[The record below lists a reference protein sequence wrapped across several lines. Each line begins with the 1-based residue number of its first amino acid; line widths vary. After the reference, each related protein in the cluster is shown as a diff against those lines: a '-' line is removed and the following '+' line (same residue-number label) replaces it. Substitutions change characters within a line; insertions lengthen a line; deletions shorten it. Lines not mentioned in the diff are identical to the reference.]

1 LKLITKLLARVI
13 VRIGANCNDL
23 FVIVFLTRSVKTPCM
38 LQITDLTYRIAGKLL
53 LDNASVT
60 VPDGHKIGI
69 VGKNGAGK
77 TTLYKLILGELESD
91 DGNIRVRKNAVVG
104 QVAQEAP
111 GGPETLL
118 ETVLASHKEMNALNA
133 EAETCQDPDRI
144 AAIHERLA
152 DIGAYEAEAR
162 AASILSGLGFD
173 DAAQRRACSEFS
185 GGWRMRVALACTLF
199 TQPDLL
205 LLDEPTNYLDLEGV
219 LWLENFIRNYP
230 YTILIISHDRD
241 LLNSSTSAIV
251 HLEQKKLTFYGGN
264 FEKFEKTYREQR
276 ELQRAAIKK
285 QTAEREHIQKY
296 VDRFRYKASK
306 AKQAQSRLKMLER
319 MEPLA
324 ALAEEHTV
332 QFNFPNPAELA
343 PPLIT
348 MDKLA
353 VGYEEGKPILRNL
366 SLRIDMEDRI
376 ALLGQNGN
384 GKSTF
389 AKLLSDRLKAMDG
402 SIVRSR
408 KLGIGY
414 FAQHQTDELDPN
426 GTPLTHLVE
435 LMKGKTTTQVR
446 ARLGVFGFGVD
457 KADNKI
463 STLSGGEKAR
473 LLFALMSFN
482 APQMIILDEP
492 TNHLDMDSRQS
503 LIHAINEYEGA
514 VILISHDSYLV
525 EACADRI
532 MVVDKGTISNFD
544 GDLNDYKK
552 LVLTKKVGPPKK
564 EKKEKSVKP
573 QKKTGDVEL
582 KKMRADHKEAE
593 KQVEFLTKEI
603 KKYNKALTN
612 PKLYN
617 QKDPN
622 AAKALRQFT
631 KEKAD
636 LETKLEKVEE
646 LWMSLEEKINA

>member
-1 LKLITKLLARVI
+1 M
-13 VRIGANCNDL
+13 RIGANCNDL

-446 ARLGVFGFGVD
+446 ARLGAFGFGVD

>member
-1 LKLITKLLARVI
+1 VGIYININIYLPLIFAAKLIKAV
-13 VRIGANCNDL
+13 
-23 FVIVFLTRSVKTPCM
+23 PM

-53 LDNASVT
+53 LEKASVT
-60 VPDGHKIGI
+60 VPAGHKIGI

-91 DGNIRVRKNAVVG
+91 DGKIRIRKAAKVG

-118 ETVLASHKEMNALNA
+118 ETVLASHAELVALHQ
-133 EAETCQDPDRI
+133 EAETSTDPDRI
-144 AAIHERLA
+144 AEIHERLQ

-173 DAAQRRACSEFS
+173 DTAQRRACSEFS
-185 GGWRMRVALACTLF
+185 GGWRMRVTLACTLF

-219 LWLENFIRNYP
+219 LWLENFIKNYP

-251 HLEQKKLTFYGGN
+251 HLENRSLTFYGGN

-276 ELQRAAIKK
+276 ELQRAAVKK
-285 QTAEREHIQKY
+285 QALERAHIQSY

-306 AKQAQSRLKMLER
+306 AKQAQSRIKMLEK

-332 QFNFPNPAELA
+332 QFNFPNPVELA

-348 MDKLA
+348 MEKLA
-353 VGYEEGKPILRNL
+353 VGYEEGKPILKNL

-389 AKLLSDRLKAMDG
+389 AKLLSDRLQPMAG

-414 FAQHQTDELDPN
+414 FAQHQQDELDPA
-426 GTPLTHLVE
+426 GTPLSHLGL
-435 LMKGKTTTQVR
+435 LMKGSTETQVR
-446 ARLGVFGFGVD
+446 ARLGGFGFGVD
-457 KADNKI
+457 KATNKI

-473 LLFALMSFN
+473 LLFALMSFH

-514 VILISHDSYLV
+514 VVLISHDSYLV

-532 MVVDKGTISNFD
+532 MVVENSGVHDFD
-544 GDLNDYKK
+544 GDINDYKK
-552 LVLTKKVGPPKK
+552 LVLGKKTGPAKK
-564 EKKEKSVKP
+564 EKKEPPKAAP
-573 QKKTGDVEL
+573 KKKAKKNGAPIDKRQLKDQISEVE
-582 KKMRADHKEAE
+582 RRVDY
-593 KQVEFLTKEI
+593 LTREI
-603 KKYNKALTN
+603 EKYNKALNN

-617 QKDPN
+617 KGDP
-622 AAKALRQFT
+622 AAKRALAQFT
-631 KEKAD
+631 REKKELD
-636 LETKLEKVEE
+636 QKLEAAEE
-646 LWMSLEEKINA
+646 RWIELEDKLNQ

>member
-1 LKLITKLLARVI
+1 MKLITKLLARVI

>member
-1 LKLITKLLARVI
+1 M
-13 VRIGANCNDL
+13 RIGANCNDL

-38 LQITDLTYRIAGKLL
+38 LQITYLTYRIAGKLL

-446 ARLGVFGFGVD
+446 ARLGAFGFGVD

-552 LVLTKKVGPPKK
+552 LVLTKKVGAPKK

>member
-1 LKLITKLLARVI
+1 M
-13 VRIGANCNDL
+13 
-23 FVIVFLTRSVKTPCM
+23 IVFLTRSVKTPCM

-118 ETVLASHKEMNALNA
+118 ETVLTSHKEMNALNA

-435 LMKGKTTTQVR
+435 LMKGKATTQVR
-446 ARLGVFGFGVD
+446 ARLGAFGFGVD
-457 KADNKI
+457 KADNEI

-492 TNHLDMDSRQS
+492 T
-503 LIHAINEYEGA
+503 
-514 VILISHDSYLV
+514 
-525 EACADRI
+525 
-532 MVVDKGTISNFD
+532 
-544 GDLNDYKK
+544 
-552 LVLTKKVGPPKK
+552 
-564 EKKEKSVKP
+564 
-573 QKKTGDVEL
+573 
-582 KKMRADHKEAE
+582 
-593 KQVEFLTKEI
+593 
-603 KKYNKALTN
+603 
-612 PKLYN
+612 
-617 QKDPN
+617 
-622 AAKALRQFT
+622 
-631 KEKAD
+631 
-636 LETKLEKVEE
+636 
-646 LWMSLEEKINA
+646 

>member
-1 LKLITKLLARVI
+1 
-13 VRIGANCNDL
+13 
-23 FVIVFLTRSVKTPCM
+23 M

-53 LDNASVT
+53 LDKASVT
-60 VPDGHKIGI
+60 VPAGHKVGV

-91 DGNIRVRKNAVVG
+91 DGKIRIAKGAHVG

-111 GGPETLL
+111 GGPDSLL
-118 ETVLASHKEMNALNA
+118 ETVLASHEELAKLHE
-133 EAETCQDPDRI
+133 EAESSEDPDRI
-144 AAIHERLA
+144 AEIHERLQ

-173 DAAQRRACSEFS
+173 DADQRRSCSEFS

-241 LLNSSTSAIV
+241 LLNSSANSIV
-251 HLEQKKLTFYGGN
+251 HLEQRKLHYYGGN
-264 FEKFEKTYREQR
+264 FDKFEKTYREKR

-285 QTAEREHIQKY
+285 QAFERAHIQKY
-296 VDRFRYKASK
+296 IDRFRYKASK
-306 AKQAQSRLKMLER
+306 AKQAQSRIKMLER

-332 QFNFPNPAELA
+332 EFNFPNPVELA

-348 MDKLA
+348 MEKLS
-353 VGYEEGKPILRNL
+353 VGYEEGKPILKNL
-366 SLRIDMEDRI
+366 SLRIDMDDRI

-389 AKLLSDRLKAMDG
+389 AKLLSDRLKPMDG
-402 SIVRSR
+402 TIVRSR

-414 FAQHQTDELDPN
+414 FAQHQQDELDPN
-426 GTPLTHLVE
+426 GTPLSHLGA
-435 LMKGKTTTQVR
+435 LMKGKTETQVR
-446 ARLGVFGFGVD
+446 ARLGGFGFGVD

-473 LLFALMSFN
+473 LLFALMSFD

-503 LIHAINEYEGA
+503 LIHAINDYEGA

-525 EACADRI
+525 EACADKI
-532 MVVDKGTISNFD
+532 MVVENAGVNDFS
-544 GDLNDYKK
+544 GDLNDYKA
-552 LVLTKKVGPPKK
+552 LVLSQKTSAKKK
-564 EKKEKSVKP
+564 EKAPVKAKPPASGNERKKHEK
-573 QKKTGDVEL
+573 DLANAEIEVERL
-582 KKMRADHKEAE
+582 IAE
-593 KQVEFLTKEI
+593 I
-603 KKYNKALTN
+603 AKYNKALNN
-612 PKLYN
+612 PKLYD
-617 QKDPN
+617 QADPS
-622 AAKALRQFT
+622 AKKALAQFT
-631 KEKAD
+631 REKAD
-636 LETKLEKVEE
+636 LETALEKAEE
-646 LWMSLEEKINA
+646 VWMELEEKLG

>member
-1 LKLITKLLARVI
+1 MKLITKLLARVI

-446 ARLGVFGFGVD
+446 ARLGAFGFGVD

>member
-1 LKLITKLLARVI
+1 MKLITKLLARVI

-91 DGNIRVRKNAVVG
+91 DGNIRVPKNAVVG

-446 ARLGVFGFGVD
+446 ARLGAFGFGVD

-552 LVLTKKVGPPKK
+552 LVLTKKVGVPKK

-617 QKDPN
+617 QKDTN

>member
-1 LKLITKLLARVI
+1 
-13 VRIGANCNDL
+13 
-23 FVIVFLTRSVKTPCM
+23 M

>member
-1 LKLITKLLARVI
+1 MKLITKLLARVI

-617 QKDPN
+617 QKDPD

>member
-1 LKLITKLLARVI
+1 

>member
-1 LKLITKLLARVI
+1 
-13 VRIGANCNDL
+13 
-23 FVIVFLTRSVKTPCM
+23 M

-617 QKDPN
+617 QKDPD